1 MADYRRINV
10 DSGRPLEPLAN
21 YSRAMRVGDMVLQSG
36 TTAIDKLGNV
46 IGEGDIAKQV
56 DAIMAIAEGT
66 MGQAGGMLDD
76 VVRTRVYVTDIAL
89 ADQAGRAMAKYF
101 KDVRPAATLVQVSR
115 LARPTQLI
123 EIELDAVDGA
133 KQSAQRIS
141 SGSPT
146 EELYAYSRAVR
157 VDNRV
162 FISGTASF
170 GDPGFDDAGD
180 LRRQARQ
187 IYDTILE
194 ALDQAGGRP
203 GDLVYTK
210 SFVTDMAQAAGQT
223 QARLDALGEVRP
235 TGTLLGI
242 PALIEPEMLV
252 EIEAEAIIGAAS
264 SRQDFYTGDGDEKSR
279 GFARAVAVGDVVH
292 VSGCTSLD
300 GNGNVQA
307 PGDWAAQFDICHEAV
322 AAALTQAG
330 ATLDDVVRRR
340 SFTVAG
346 AEQNRPYGE
355 GPAWFADSR
364 PVSMGCRISGLRLS
378 EMLVEIDAWAIKGA
392 HKDIK
397 WLGPDSAE

>member
-1 MADYRRINV
+1 MTDYRRINV
-10 DSGRPLEPLAN
+10 VAGRPLEPLAH

-36 TTAIDKLGNV
+36 TTAIDTKGNV

-66 MGQAGGMLDD
+66 MGQAGGKLDD

-101 KDVRPAATLVQVSR
+101 KDVRPASTLVQVSR

-123 EIELDAVDGA
+123 EIELEAIDGA
-133 KQSAQRIS
+133 KQSAQRVS
-141 SGSPT
+141 SGSAT

-157 VDNRV
+157 VDDRV

-170 GDPGFDDAGD
+170 DDQGD
-180 LRRQARQ
+180 LLHQSRA
-187 IYDTILE
+187 IYDTILA
-194 ALDQAGGRP
+194 ALDEAGGTP

-210 SFVTDMAQAAGQT
+210 SFVTDMAQAAGQG
-223 QARLDALGEVRP
+223 QARLEALGEVRP

-242 PALIEPEMLV
+242 PALIAPDMLV
-252 EIEAEAIIGAAS
+252 EIEAEAIIGAATN
-264 SRQDFYTGDGDEKSR
+264 RQDFYTGDEDERRR

-300 GNGNVQA
+300 GNGEVQA
-307 PGDWAAQFDICHEAV
+307 SGDWAAQFDLCHEAV
-322 AAALTQAG
+322 ASALAQAG
-330 ATLDDVVRRR
+330 ASLDDVVRRR

-364 PVSMGCRISGLRLS
+364 PVSMGCRISGLRLP
-378 EMLVEIDAWAIKGA
+378 EMLVEVDAWAIKGA
-392 HKDIK
+392 HKNIE
-397 WLGPDSAE
+397 WLGPEDL

>member
-1 MADYRRINV
+1 MTDYRRINV
-10 DSGRPLEPLAN
+10 DSGRPLEPLAH

-36 TTAIDKLGNV
+36 TTAIDTKGNV

-66 MGQAGGMLDD
+66 MGQAGGKLDD

-101 KDVRPAATLVQVSR
+101 KDVRPASTLVQVSR

-123 EIELDAVDGA
+123 EIELEAIDGA
-133 KQSAQRIS
+133 KQSAQRVS
-141 SGSPT
+141 SGSAT

-157 VDNRV
+157 VDDRV

-170 GDPGFDDAGD
+170 DDQGD
-180 LRRQARQ
+180 LLHQSRA
-187 IYDTILE
+187 IYDTILA
-194 ALDQAGGRP
+194 ALDEAGGTP
-203 GDLVYTK
+203 GDLVYPK
-210 SFVTDMAQAAGQT
+210 SFVTDMAQAAGQG
-223 QARLDALGEVRP
+223 QARLEALGEVRP

-242 PALIEPEMLV
+242 PALIAPDMLV
-252 EIEAEAIIGAAS
+252 EIEAEAIIGAATN
-264 SRQDFYTGDGDEKSR
+264 RQDFYTGDEDERRR

-300 GNGNVQA
+300 GNGEVQA
-307 PGDWAAQFDICHEAV
+307 SGDWAAQFDLCHEAV
-322 AAALTQAG
+322 ASALAQAG
-330 ATLDDVVRRR
+330 ASLDDVVRRR

-364 PVSMGCRISGLRLS
+364 PVSMGCRISGLRLP
-378 EMLVEIDAWAIKGA
+378 EMLVEVDAWAIKGA
-392 HKDIK
+392 HKNIE
-397 WLGPDSAE
+397 WLGPEDL